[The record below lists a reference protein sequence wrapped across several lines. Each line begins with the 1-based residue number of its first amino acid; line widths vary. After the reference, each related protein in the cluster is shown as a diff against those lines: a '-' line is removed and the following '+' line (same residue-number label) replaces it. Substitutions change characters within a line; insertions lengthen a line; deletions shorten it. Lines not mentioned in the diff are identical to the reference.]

1 MVEHGPTA
9 SKSWN
14 RRTVVGGLLGLG
26 GALAMA
32 PSYAQIAPPR
42 LKLRALSIGID
53 KYDNMKS
60 LHRAVADATAVDARL
75 RAIGYKSSVSVNKGV
90 APLIDAFVTF
100 QADLDPDT
108 AAFVFIAGHGIQ
120 VAGRNYILPADTPPL
135 TSEDALSGAMPLD
148 QLLKDIAAM
157 RPAQTIVVL
166 DACRNVGLGGSIPG
180 TSAGLISTVAP
191 GGFFVAYSASAGEFA
206 LDRLSDDDPSKLGLF
221 TRYFVEELRSDALIY
236 DAISNTR
243 AKVVPEAGTIGHAQ
257 HPAIYDQTSH
267 PYRLDGLRISA
278 SRKSAPSAGSLS
290 GTGVLIVAV
299 NGIGCK
305 LNYLVTPQLDAARLE
320 RALTA
325 MGADV
330 TVLLEAG
337 REAIL
342 EASESLGRR
351 GHSRTAIFWTGM
363 GGLVDR
369 QACILLEKHGCTPRQ
384 MSRGVETPA
393 DDEMSKSFELI
404 SQGDIIAAVRAGERA
419 QKNAAASTRGV
430 LVGKAVS
437 KPGGQVA
444 DSLSGKPLYVF
455 FDACLDD
462 FGAQLGALEFARE
475 PSLSALQ
482 NDEDQYNVAF
492 LAASSYFQN
501 ALDAA
506 EGTSSSPFTIGVLNA
521 LAIPGLTM
529 AQFSTRV
536 RDEVEALTKRWQTPQ
551 LFASGSIENS
561 VFVNVA

>member
-1 MVEHGPTA
+1 MEHGPAA
-9 SKSWN
+9 SNIWN
-14 RRTVVGGLLGLG
+14 RRSVVGGLLGLG
-26 GALAMA
+26 GALAIL
-32 PSYAQIAPPR
+32 PSYAQIVPPR

-60 LHRAVADATAVDARL
+60 LQRAVADATAVDARL
-75 RAIGYKSSVSVNKGV
+75 RSIGYNSSVSANDGV
-90 APLIDAFVTF
+90 GPLLDVFGSF
-100 QADLDPDT
+100 QADLDPET

-135 TSEDALSGAMPLD
+135 TGADALSGAMPLD

-166 DACRNVGLGGSIPG
+166 DACRNVGLGAGIPG
-180 TSAGLISTVAP
+180 TSAGLSSTVAP
-191 GGFFVAYSASAGEFA
+191 GGFFVAYSASSGEFA

-267 PYRLDGLRISA
+267 PYRLDGLRTSA
-278 SRKSAPSAGSLS
+278 GRKSAPSAGSLS
-290 GTGVLIVAV
+290 GTAVLIVAV
-299 NGIGCK
+299 NGTGCK
-305 LNYLVTPQLDAARLE
+305 LSSLVTPQLDAARLE

-325 MGADV
+325 MDAEV

-342 EASESLGRR
+342 EASHNLGRR
-351 GHSRTAIFWTGM
+351 GHTRMAIFWTGM

-369 QACILLEKHGCTPRQ
+369 QACILLEKKDCTPQ
-384 MSRGVETPA
+384 PMSRGVETPA
-393 DDEMSKSFELI
+393 DDELSESFDVI

-419 QKNAAASTRGV
+419 QKTATASTRGV
-430 LVGKAVS
+430 LRKKAA
-437 KPGGQVA
+437 G
-444 DSLSGKPLYVF
+444 SLGGKPLYIF

-462 FGAQLGALEFARE
+462 LGGQLGTLEFARE

-482 NDEDQYNVAF
+482 NDEDQFNVAF

-506 EGTSSSPFTIGVLNA
+506 DGTSSSPFTIGILNA
-521 LAIPGLTM
+521 LAMPGLTM

-551 LFASGSIENS
+551 LFASGTIENS
-561 VFVNVA
+561 VFVNAA